1 MPLIHTLN
9 NVRNE
14 RNAVQIFHSTHTT
27 TTTIV
32 QKTCFKKEI
41 STYIHTYIHTC
52 IYGPTSNLRREA
64 CNAPHHPPLQ
74 WNGLTKKLLLLIW
87 GEWWLLSSSWRWWR
101 GVAWLNY
108 YYRKFAKRKEYCKNF
123 KCNNN

>member
-64 CNAPHHPPLQ
+64 CNAPHHPF
-74 WNGLTKKLLLLIW
+74 TM
-87 GEWWLLSSSWRWWR
+87 EWTHQEIIIIDLGRVVVVVVVVTMVAWR
-101 GVAWLNY
+101 GVT
-108 YYRKFAKRKEYCKNF
+108 
-123 KCNNN
+123 